1 MYGPRESHL
10 GAVKRNLRY
19 LRGPVDYDLHF
30 RRSSTHELIVYTDV
44 DWHGCSDTRRYT
56 FGYAMFLGAN
66 LISWSSK
73 REPVVSRSNAEAKY
87 LVIANGVA

>member
-1 MYGPRESHL
+1 
-10 GAVKRNLRY
+10 
-19 LRGPVDYDLHF
+19 
-30 RRSSTHELIVYTDV
+30 
-44 DWHGCSDTRRYT
+44 
-56 FGYAMFLGAN
+56 MFLGAN